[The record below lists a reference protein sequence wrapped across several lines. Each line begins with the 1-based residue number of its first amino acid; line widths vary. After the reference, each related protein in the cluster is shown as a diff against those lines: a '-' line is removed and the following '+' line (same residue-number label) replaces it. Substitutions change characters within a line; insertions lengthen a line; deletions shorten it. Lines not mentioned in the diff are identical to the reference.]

1 MPGRGNKNKKIRRS
15 SLSSLAFTSNALTP
29 LFSSAFMKTMNGG
42 DGMSTATATATD
54 EFGKRIDTGAVK
66 ENEAC
71 RDGAQAKTAGIA
83 GTAGGKRRSLFR
95 TVSFVGGMRA

>member
-1 MPGRGNKNKKIRRS
+1 MPVRGNKNKKIRRS

-42 DGMSTATATATD
+42 DGMSTVTATD
-54 EFGKRIDTGAVK
+54 EFGKKIDTGAVK

-71 RDGAQAKTAGIA
+71 RDAAQAKTAGIA

-95 TVSFVGGMRA
+95 TMSFVGGMRA

>member
-1 MPGRGNKNKKIRRS
+1 MPVRGNKKIRRS

-42 DGMSTATATATD
+42 DGTGTLAN
-54 EFGKRIDTGAVK
+54 EFGKKLDAGAVK

-71 RDGAQAKTAGIA
+71 KDGAQVKPITTAG
-83 GTAGGKRRSLFR
+83 TTGGKRRSLFR